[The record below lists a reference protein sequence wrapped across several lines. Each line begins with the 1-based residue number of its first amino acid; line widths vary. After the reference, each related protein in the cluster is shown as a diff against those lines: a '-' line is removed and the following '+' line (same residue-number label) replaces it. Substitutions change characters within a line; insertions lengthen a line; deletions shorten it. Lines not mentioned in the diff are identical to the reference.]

1 MTLEADEKVIAAIK
15 SDESDNLIRLSTGV
29 VLKGH
34 PANSTTLIAV
44 IASFPRPKPPIYHN
58 DRMGRDMENPDDPDY
73 ISRVQAWQVEQGD
86 ALLTAFI
93 LLGTELV
100 SKPKGM
106 IGPNPEFQKTGKK
119 RKRKSN
125 SEKIECPA
133 CGTWTSELTCPKCG
147 YSIGD
152 GEVIEELVKKDWLDK
167 FALLN
172 LPMKPEDDDWR
183 YLMWVK
189 TVACQPVSDTKLIQ
203 EVVGRLSGVS
213 KSDVQAAEEFPGR
226 S

>member
-73 ISRVQAWQVEQGD
+73 LSRVQAWQVEQGD

-100 SKPKGM
+100 SKPKD
-106 IGPNPEFQKTGKK
+106 I
-119 RKRKSN
+119 
-125 SEKIECPA
+125 PA
-133 CGTWTSELTCPKCG
+133 PCPKK
-147 YSIGD
+147 
-152 GEVIEELVKKDWLDK
+152 GEKDWLDK

-172 LPMKPEDDDWR
+172 LPMKPEDQDWR